1 MFGNQIDPKIQ
12 ENLFRRIDAL
22 GRNKSVFPTEPIKEG
37 VNNYLGD
44 SLTQSVWARVY
55 SAVPQVEKDRFGEV
69 IKTNPSKLVR
79 MSSDFESDTT
89 TRINEPLASM
99 GGFKEG
105 QIDSEGVRA
114 RGIYRPHNGISSI
127 ATEYLDQSI
136 LKTTITWHINNP
148 NMFDDYQEAFLKHG
162 RVILVEFGFS
172 KARPITIPKI
182 KTSETMLGYF
192 NSIQEKI
199 KLYGGN
205 YFASV
210 GYVTNYSWTIGE
222 MGRYECTTDIMSMG
236 NALFKSSIERDST
249 HKVPD
254 LVFTH
259 ADMVQRESNLTK
271 VRDSKHT
278 KAEQGEIKRF
288 KEEILGGD
296 FEEDTF
302 ETCMDDFTKYIRNS
316 TFFEQTT
323 GGHFVLNLDGE
334 LSWEASESTG
344 VFYYGKDAWITWGY
358 FEDMILNH
366 YFALYP
372 KNKITE
378 KGDFPYISF
387 FQSKNKNPNNKL
399 YSDNLCKFNENL
411 YTLDTEII
419 LPGRTVDIPPT
430 YKERFPNSKDRYF
443 QIEQLINA
451 TNDANKFEPFKHPDK
466 NKGIIRN
473 MVINTKVLEAYFK
486 GTNSLEQAMKS
497 FWAYVGFH
505 YGGFWEF
512 GIQNDQNDT
521 RMVGVVE
528 GDDVRKRIK
537 DINPFPNKENKS
549 DRDNTNKT
557 FQFSINSRNSLV
569 KDFSI
574 DVQMDSKMASQAM
587 YLANKSPDSSGM
599 GATHSPAK
607 MGLRAF
613 ASLQNLKLTDDE
625 VNPGKNPQNE
635 VLKHLTTAAQQK
647 HRYVRDNNGD
657 WAWAP
662 TVDSDKY
669 KKYNEQLSKY
679 IMDDDQLKLKNG
691 YNWFKATE
699 NLKDIGLIYD
709 KTGKMFEPYSKSMLY
724 LINNTE
730 GAIKQTD
737 LVIPITCSFSIA
749 GIAGIKLFDW
759 FSIDYL
765 PEIYRKYTLF
775 QVTGVSH
782 SVSTTGWTTTIT
794 AMMRCDMD
802 TMKADSDFYKKD
814 KIKDKI
820 KMVDNVKFMDIVDE
834 ILPTRTNQAGISK
847 IDQINLQILSPGTA
861 PTLAKIPPSKFKD
874 FSNIDASGT
883 KFDASGWQEEQATPQ
898 SIKASAKILIEA
910 FKGRTDSSDEQNI
923 YNVFEHPIYVLGPNT
938 KVPWRNRVILS
949 LPTRMAIEQKF
960 NKIYGP
966 GTPTGDSYGGLT
978 LEDWFRYEF
987 SKQPNN
993 LMRTLNFINK
1003 TK

>member
-22 GRNKSVFPTEPIKEG
+22 GRNKSVFPTEPITEG

-55 SAVPQVEKDRFGEV
+55 SAVPQVEKNKFGEV
-69 IKTNPSKLVR
+69 IKTNPSKLFR
-79 MSSDFESDTT
+79 MSSDFESDNT

-105 QIDSEGVRA
+105 
-114 RGIYRPHNGISSI
+114 GIYRPHNGISSI
-127 ATEYLDQSI
+127 TTEYLDQSI
-136 LKTTITWHINNP
+136 LKTTITWHVNNP

-172 KARPITIPKI
+172 KKRPITIPKI
-182 KTSETMLGYF
+182 KSSETMLGYF

-210 GYVTNYSWTIGE
+210 GYVSNYSWTIGE
-222 MGRYECTTDIMSMG
+222 QGRYECTTDIMSMG

-259 ADMVQRESNLTK
+259 ADVAQKASNLAK
-271 VRDSKHT
+271 ARDSKRT
-278 KAEQGEIKRF
+278 KAENEEIKKF
-288 KEEILGGD
+288 KEDILGGD

-316 TFFEQTT
+316 NILETSH
-323 GGHFVLNLDGE
+323 GGHYVLDASNNIT
-334 LSWEASESTG
+334 WESSESLG
-344 VFYYGKDAWITWGY
+344 VFFYGKDAWITWGY
-358 FEDMILNH
+358 FEDMVLNH
-366 YFALYP
+366 YFGLYP
-372 KNKITE
+372 KDKITE
-378 KGDFPYISF
+378 KGDFPYVSF
-387 FQSKNKNPNNKL
+387 FQSKNRNPEKKL

-419 LPGRTVDIPPT
+419 LPGRTVDIPPD
-430 YKERFPNSKDRYF
+430 YKERFPNSKDKYL

-486 GTNSLEQAMKS
+486 GTNTLEQSMKS
-497 FWAYVGFH
+497 FWSYVGFH

-528 GDDVRKRIK
+528 GDDVRNRVK

-549 DRDNTNKT
+549 TRNNTNKT
-557 FQFSINSRNSLV
+557 FQFSINSKNSLI

-574 DVQMDSKMASQAM
+574 DVQMDSKMASQAL
-587 YLANKSPDSSGM
+587 YLANKSPASSGM

-613 ASLQNLKLTDDE
+613 SALQNIKLTDDE
-625 VNPGKNPQNE
+625 VNPGKNLQNI
-635 VLKHLTTAAQQK
+635 VLKHLTTSALQK

-657 WAWAP
+657 WAFAP
-662 TVDSDKY
+662 TVNSDKY

-691 YNWFKATE
+691 YNWFKATK

-709 KTGKMFEPYSKSMLY
+709 KNGKMFEPYSKSMLY

-730 GAIKQTD
+730 GAIKQAD
-737 LVIPITCSFSIA
+737 LIIPITCTFSIA
-749 GIAGIKLFDW
+749 GIAGIKLFDY

-765 PEIYRKYTLF
+765 PEMYRKYTLF

-782 SVSTTGWTTTIT
+782 NMSTAGWTTTIT

-802 TMKADSDFYKKD
+802 TMKVDSEFYKKD
-814 KIKDKI
+814 NIMDKI
-820 KMVDNVKFMDIVDE
+820 KMVDNVKFLDIVDE
-834 ILPTRTNQAGISK
+834 ILPTRTNISDK
-847 IDQINLQILSPGTA
+847 SHINPDQKNLTILANEKVS
-861 PTLAKIPPSKFKD
+861 
-874 FSNIDASGT
+874 
-883 KFDASGWQEEQATPQ
+883 KFDARGWQEEQSTEQ
-898 SIKASAKILIEA
+898 SINASAKMLVEA
-910 FKGRTDSSDEQNI
+910 LRGTTFSGAEANI
-923 YNVFEHPIYVLGPNT
+923 MKVFEHPMYDIKQNKDVH
-938 KVPWRNRVILS
+938 WRNRIILP
-949 LPTRMAIEQKF
+949 LPTRMKIEQTF
-960 NKIYGP
+960 NKKYGP
-966 GTPTGDSYGGLT
+966 GTPTGDYSGGWT
-978 LEDWFRYEF
+978 LEDWFNYEF
-987 SKQPNN
+987 KNQPDN
-993 LMRTLNFINK
+993 LLRVLNFINK
-1003 TK
+1003 TPKHNLSDFSSSAKTTITILENPNG